1 MSKLLVL
8 GGFGQLGQCLQTVCG
23 GDAIFLSSKE
33 ADISNESQL
42 EQLFHQHR
50 PTHVINCA
58 AYTAVDKAEEEIEAA
73 TSINA
78 IAPGKLAE
86 RCKRFDTVLIH
97 ISTDFVFEGTQTGLL
112 AEEDTARPTG
122 IYGKTKLAGELAI
135 QAAWEKHIIIRTSWL
150 YSEYANNFAKT
161 MLRLA
166 EGREELKVVADQVG
180 TPTYALDLAKALC
193 EIIKKTEGKYGIY
206 HYSNEG
212 VASWYDFA
220 HAIFELNGV
229 NIRLLPIKTSEF
241 PTKAKRPAYSV
252 LDKTKIKKQFNL
264 DIPNWRDSLRTCLER
279 LQTRDV

>member
-8 GGFGQLGQCLQTVCG
+8 GGFGQLGQCLQTVCE
-23 GDAIFLSSKE
+23 DDTIFLSSKD
-33 ADISNESQL
+33 ADIGNESQL
-42 EQLFHQHR
+42 EHLFHQHQ

-58 AYTAVDKAEEEIEAA
+58 AYTAVDKAEDEVEAA
-73 TSINA
+73 TKINA

-86 RCKRFDTVLIH
+86 LCKRFDTILIH
-97 ISTDFVFEGTQTGLL
+97 ISTDFVFEGSQTGLL
-112 AEEDTARPTG
+112 TEEDATRPTG
-122 IYGKTKLAGELAI
+122 VYGRTKLTGELAI

-166 EGREELKVVADQVG
+166 KDREELKVVADQVG

-193 EIIKKTEGKYGIY
+193 EIIKKAEGMYGVY

-220 HAIFELNGV
+220 HAIFELNHV

-252 LDKTKIKKQFNL
+252 LDKSKIKKQFNL
-264 DIPNWRDSLRTCLER
+264 SIPNWRDSLRVCLER
-279 LQTRDV
+279 L